1 MKKKLML
8 LALIITASFVL
19 IGCSRNTPLVIWVGT
34 EVQEFYQEQMD
45 RYVILYEEIHNEPFP
60 YTIEVRAADTGTAAG
75 TFLDD
80 MDAGPDILTVAHD
93 NLGRLLAG
101 AGAIRPI
108 QNPALIA
115 QIESENSESFN
126 SVIRATVQDTE
137 YIFGVPYEAQSLI
150 LYYNT
155 KYLSPSDVETWE
167 GILAVAAAQ
176 GKRSLSITGTDGFNN
191 SFLVLAT
198 NAQTGERLVDL
209 YENGVLEN
217 TKFVTDG
224 MVSVLRWGQDF
235 FTNPNG
241 ARQASDSGWS
251 SDLETETSLTII
263 GGAWHFRAAQAAL
276 GSNLG
281 VAKLPRFTVTEA
293 QAYGS
298 FPGGTVMQS
307 GSFTDTKMFVMNR
320 SSDKLDY
327 LEDILLFLS
336 SKEMQQASFLANST
350 LPAYKNALTE
360 FEGMSGDGI
369 QARLTLSQIEMFS
382 HGIPQPFGREA
393 RFNVFYYQRQAPDR
407 ILEILRNPTNQFNTV
422 ESILTE
428 MEAIE
433 RIWLGFRD

>member
-1 MKKKLML
+1 MKIKS
-8 LALIITASFVL
+8 LIIILFAVISLTLS
-19 IGCSRNTPLVIWVGT
+19 GCSRSTPLVIWVGT
-34 EVQEFYQEQMD
+34 EVQEFYAAQMVEYVRLYNEQND
-45 RYVILYEEIHNEPFP
+45 REFPFE
-60 YTIEVRAADTGTAAG
+60 IEVRAADTGTAAG

-93 NLGRLLAG
+93 NLGRLIAG

-115 QIESENSESFN
+115 QIENDNPPAFT
-126 SVIRATVQDTE
+126 SVIRATVQEQE

-155 KYLSPSDVETWE
+155 KFLTPEDVETWE
-167 GILAVAAAQ
+167 GIWEVAQ
-176 GKRSLSITGTDGFNN
+176 ENNKRSLSLTGTDGFNN

-198 NAQTGERLVDL
+198 NAETSEPIVSL

-217 TKFVTDG
+217 TEFVTDG
-224 MVSVLRWGQDF
+224 MVSVLRWGQEF
-235 FTNPNG
+235 FMHPNG

-251 SDLETETSLTII
+251 SDLDTETSLTVI

-281 VAKLPRFTVTEA
+281 VAKLPRFTITEE
-293 QAYGS
+293 QAYGD
-298 FPGGTVMQS
+298 FAAGTVMQS

-320 SSDKLDY
+320 SSDKLEY

-350 LPAYKNALTE
+350 LPAYKNALEE
-360 FEGMSGDGI
+360 FEGMSGDSI
-369 QARLTLSQIEMFS
+369 QAQLTLAQLEMFNY
-382 HGIPQPFGREA
+382 GIPQPFGREA

-407 ILEILRNPTNQFNTV
+407 ILEILRNTTSQFNTV
-422 ESILTE
+422 DAIVDE
-428 MEAIE
+428 MVAIE
-433 RIWLGFRD
+433 RIWLGNRD

>member
-1 MKKKLML
+1 MKKKLL
-8 LALIITASFVL
+8 IVALMITTAFVL
-19 IGCSRNTPLVIWVGT
+19 AGCSRQSPLIIWVGT

-45 RYVILYEEIHNEPFP
+45 RYIVLYEERHGEAFP

-115 QIESENSESFN
+115 QIENDNSEAFN
-126 SVIRATVQDTE
+126 SVIRATVQGTE

-155 KYLSPSDVETWE
+155 KFLSPSDIETWE
-167 GILAVAAAQ
+167 GILAVAEANN
-176 GKRSLSITGTDGFNN
+176 KRSLSLTGTDGFNN

-198 NAQTGERLVDL
+198 NADTKEPIVQL

-217 TKFVTDG
+217 TQFITDG

-235 FTNPNG
+235 FTHPNG
-241 ARQASDSGWS
+241 ARQASDGGWS
-251 SDLETETSLTII
+251 SDLDTESSLTVI

-276 GSNLG
+276 GNNLG
-281 VAKLPRFTVTEA
+281 VAKLPLFTITEA
-293 QAYGS
+293 HAHGD
-298 FPGGTVMQS
+298 FPAGTIMQS

-320 SSDKLDY
+320 SSDKIEY

-350 LPAYKNALTE
+350 LPAYKNALAE
-360 FEGMSGDGI
+360 FEGMTGDGI
-369 QARLTLSQIEMFS
+369 QARLTLSQIEMFQ

-407 ILEILRNPTNQFNTV
+407 ILEILRNTTNQFNTLD
-422 ESILTE
+422 SILTE